1 MKHLIGGIDF
11 GEGPRWHNGRLW
23 YSDFHQKT
31 VYSVDLNGERNVEF
45 TLDDQPSGLG
55 WMPDGSMLV
64 VSMINRQVLRVSSD
78 GVSVHADLSKL
89 ATWHCNDMVVSS
101 SGHAYVGNF
110 GFDLDGRAE
119 FCKTVMV
126 HVTPEGDV
134 SVGADGLSFPNGSVI
149 TPDEKT
155 LIVGE
160 TLGGCYTSFSI
171 NEDGSLS
178 DPSLWAEVPGMFPDG
193 CTMDAEETIWF
204 ADASTPRV
212 VRVAKG
218 GKILDEVETPQVPFA
233 CMLGGEDGKTL
244 FILTADS
251 SGPNQAGSGS
261 GNIWTHNVDV
271 AKAGLP

>member
-78 GVSVHADLSKL
+78 GVSVHADLSEL

-110 GFDLDGRAE
+110 GFDLDSRAE

-126 HVTPEGDV
+126 HVTPEGDA

-233 CMLGGEDGKTL
+233 CILGGEDGKTL

>member
-78 GVSVHADLSKL
+78 GVSVHADLSEL

-110 GFDLDGRAE
+110 GFDLDNRAE

-126 HVTPEGDV
+126 HVTPEGDA

-193 CTMDAEETIWF
+193 CTMDTEETIWF

>member
-31 VYSVDLNGERNVEF
+31 VYSVNLNGERNVEF

-78 GVSVHADLSKL
+78 GVSVHADLSEL

-134 SVGADGLSFPNGSVI
+134 SVGADGLSFPNGSII

-160 TLGGCYTSFSI
+160 TFGGCYTSFSI
-171 NEDGSLS
+171 HEDGSLS

-233 CMLGGEDGKTL
+233 CMLGGEDRKTL

>member
-31 VYSVDLNGERNVEF
+31 VYSVDLNGERSVEF

-64 VSMINRQVLRVSSD
+64 VSMVNRQVLRVSSD
-78 GVSVHADLSKL
+78 GVSVHADLSEL
-89 ATWHCNDMVVSS
+89 ATWHCNDMVVTS

-110 GFDLDGRAE
+110 GFDLDNRAE

-126 HVTPEGDV
+126 HVTPKGDA

-160 TLGGCYTSFSI
+160 TFGGCYTSFSI
-171 NEDGSLS
+171 HEDGTLS

-193 CTMDAEETIWF
+193 CTMDDEETIWF

>member
-31 VYSVDLNGERNVEF
+31 VYSVNLNGERNVEF

-78 GVSVHADLSKL
+78 GVSVHADLSEL

-134 SVGADGLSFPNGSVI
+134 SVGADLS
-149 TPDEKT
+149 
-155 LIVGE
+155 LIH
-160 TLGGCYTSFSI
+160 I
-171 NEDGSLS
+171 
-178 DPSLWAEVPGMFPDG
+178 
-193 CTMDAEETIWF
+193 
-204 ADASTPRV
+204 
-212 VRVAKG
+212 
-218 GKILDEVETPQVPFA
+218 
-233 CMLGGEDGKTL
+233 
-244 FILTADS
+244 
-251 SGPNQAGSGS
+251 
-261 GNIWTHNVDV
+261 
-271 AKAGLP
+271 

>member
-31 VYSVDLNGERNVEF
+31 VYSVDLNGERSVEF

-78 GVSVHADLSKL
+78 GVSVHADLSEL
-89 ATWHCNDMVVSS
+89 ATWHCNDMVVTS

-110 GFDLDGRAE
+110 GFDLDNRAE

-126 HVTPEGDV
+126 HVTPEGDA

-160 TLGGCYTSFSI
+160 TFGGCYTSFSI

-193 CTMDAEETIWF
+193 CTMDDEETIWF

>member
-1 MKHLIGGIDF
+1 
-11 GEGPRWHNGRLW
+11 
-23 YSDFHQKT
+23 
-31 VYSVDLNGERNVEF
+31 
-45 TLDDQPSGLG
+45 
-55 WMPDGSMLV
+55 MLV

-78 GVSVHADLSKL
+78 GVSVHADLSEL

-126 HVTPEGDV
+126 HVTPEGDT

-160 TLGGCYTSFSI
+160 TFGGCYTSFSI
-171 NEDGSLS
+171 HEDGSLS

>member
-64 VSMINRQVLRVSSD
+64 VSMINRQVLCVSSD
-78 GVSVHADLSKL
+78 GVSVHADLSEL

-110 GFDLDGRAE
+110 GFDLDGRTE

-126 HVTPEGDV
+126 HVTPEGDA

>member
-78 GVSVHADLSKL
+78 GVSVHADLSEL

-110 GFDLDGRAE
+110 GFDLDGRTE

-126 HVTPEGDV
+126 HVTPEGDT

-204 ADASTPRV
+204 
-212 VRVAKG
+212 
-218 GKILDEVETPQVPFA
+218 
-233 CMLGGEDGKTL
+233 C
-244 FILTADS
+244 
-251 SGPNQAGSGS
+251 
-261 GNIWTHNVDV
+261 
-271 AKAGLP
+271 

>member
-78 GVSVHADLSKL
+78 GVSVHADLSEL

-110 GFDLDGRAE
+110 GFDLDNRAE

-126 HVTPEGDV
+126 HVTPKGDA

>member
-23 YSDFHQKT
+23 YPDFHQKT

-78 GVSVHADLSKL
+78 GVSVHADLSEL

-110 GFDLDGRAE
+110 GFDLDNRAE

-126 HVTPEGDV
+126 HVTPEGDT

-233 CMLGGEDGKTL
+233 CMLGGEDRKTL

>member
-78 GVSVHADLSKL
+78 GVSVHADLSEL

-171 NEDGSLS
+171 NEDGTLS

>member
-64 VSMINRQVLRVSSD
+64 VSMINRQVLCVSSD
-78 GVSVHADLSKL
+78 GVSVHADLSEL

-126 HVTPEGDV
+126 HVTPEGDA

>member
-78 GVSVHADLSKL
+78 GVSVHADLSEL

-101 SGHAYVGNF
+101 SGHTYVGNF

-126 HVTPEGDV
+126 HVTPEGDA

-171 NEDGSLS
+171 NEDGTLS

>member
-78 GVSVHADLSKL
+78 GVSVHADLSEL

-110 GFDLDGRAE
+110 GFDLDGRTE

-126 HVTPEGDV
+126 HVTPEGDT

-171 NEDGSLS
+171 NEDGTLS

>member
-31 VYSVDLNGERNVEF
+31 VYSVDLNGERSVEF

-64 VSMINRQVLRVSSD
+64 VSMVNRQVLRVSSD
-78 GVSVHADLSKL
+78 GVSVHADLSEL
-89 ATWHCNDMVVSS
+89 ATWHCNDMVVGS

-110 GFDLDGRAE
+110 GFDLDNRAE

-126 HVTPEGDV
+126 HVTPEGDA

>member
-55 WMPDGSMLV
+55 WMPDGSMLG

-78 GVSVHADLSKL
+78 GVSVHADLSEL

-126 HVTPEGDV
+126 HVTPEGDT

>member
-31 VYSVDLNGERNVEF
+31 VYSVDLNGERSVEF

-64 VSMINRQVLRVSSD
+64 VSMVNRQVLRVSSD
-78 GVSVHADLSKL
+78 GVSVHADLSEL
-89 ATWHCNDMVVSS
+89 ATWHCNDMVVGS

-110 GFDLDGRAE
+110 GFDLDNRTE
-119 FCKTVMV
+119 FCKTVIV
-126 HVTPEGDV
+126 HVTPEGDT

-233 CMLGGEDGKTL
+233 CMLGGEDRKTL

>member
-31 VYSVDLNGERNVEF
+31 VYSVNLNGERNVEF

-78 GVSVHADLSKL
+78 GVSVHADLSEL

-160 TLGGCYTSFSI
+160 TFGGCYTSFSI
-171 NEDGSLS
+171 HEDGSLS

-233 CMLGGEDGKTL
+233 CMLGGEDRKTL

>member
-31 VYSVDLNGERNVEF
+31 VYSVNLNGERTVEF

-78 GVSVHADLSKL
+78 GASVHADLSEL

-110 GFDLDGRAE
+110 GFDLDSRAE

-126 HVTPEGDV
+126 HVTPEGDA

-160 TLGGCYTSFSI
+160 TFGGCYTSFSI

-218 GKILDEVETPQVPFA
+218 GKILDEVETPQIPFA

>member
-31 VYSVDLNGERNVEF
+31 VYSVDLNGERNAEF

-78 GVSVHADLSKL
+78 GVSVHADLSEL
-89 ATWHCNDMVVSS
+89 ATWHCNDMGVGS

-110 GFDLDGRAE
+110 GFDLDNRTE
-119 FCKTVMV
+119 FCKTVIV
-126 HVTPEGDV
+126 HVTPEGDT
-134 SVGADGLSFPNGSVI
+134 SVGAAGLSFPNGSVI

-160 TLGGCYTSFSI
+160 TFGGCYTSFSI
-171 NEDGSLS
+171 HEDGTLS

-218 GKILDEVETPQVPFA
+218 GKILNEVETPQVPFA

>member
-31 VYSVDLNGERNVEF
+31 VYSVNLNGERSVEF

-64 VSMINRQVLRVSSD
+64 VSMVNRQVLRVSSD
-78 GVSVHADLSKL
+78 GVSVHADLSEL
-89 ATWHCNDMVVSS
+89 ATWHCNDMVVGS

-110 GFDLDGRAE
+110 GFDLDNRTE
-119 FCKTVMV
+119 FCKTVIV
-126 HVTPEGDV
+126 HVTPEGDT

-233 CMLGGEDGKTL
+233 CMLGGEDRKTL

>member
-78 GVSVHADLSKL
+78 GVSVHADLSEL

-119 FCKTVMV
+119 FCKTVIV
-126 HVTPEGDV
+126 HVTPEGEA

>member
-31 VYSVDLNGERNVEF
+31 VYSVDLNGERSVEF

-64 VSMINRQVLRVSSD
+64 VSMVNRQVLRVSSD
-78 GVSVHADLSKL
+78 GVSVHADLSEL
-89 ATWHCNDMVVSS
+89 ATWHCNDMVVTS

-110 GFDLDGRAE
+110 GFDLDNRTE
-119 FCKTVMV
+119 FCKTVIV
-126 HVTPEGDV
+126 HVTPEGDT

-233 CMLGGEDGKTL
+233 CMLGGEDRKTL

>member
-78 GVSVHADLSKL
+78 GVSVHADLSEL

-110 GFDLDGRAE
+110 GFDLDGRTE

-126 HVTPEGDV
+126 HVTPEGDT

>member
-11 GEGPRWHNGRLW
+11 GEGPRWHEGRLW

-31 VYSVDLNGERNVEF
+31 VYSVDLDGNRKVELV
-45 TLDDQPSGLG
+45 LDDQPSGLG

-64 VSMINRQVLRVSSD
+64 VSMTKRQILRATGEEVSI
-78 GVSVHADLSKL
+78 HADLSDL
-89 ATWHCNDMVVSS
+89 ATWHCNDMVVNS

-110 GFDLDGRAE
+110 GFDLDGQAE
-119 FCKTVMV
+119 FCKTVMI
-126 HVTPEGDV
+126 HVTPEGDASIV
-134 SVGADGLSFPNGSVI
+134 ADSLSFPNGSVI

-160 TLGGCYTSFSI
+160 TFGGCYTSFSI
-171 NEDGSLS
+171 QEDGSLS
-178 DPSLWAEVPGMFPDG
+178 EPSLWAEVHGMFPDG
-193 CTMDAEETIWF
+193 CALDAEEAIWF
-204 ADASTPRV
+204 ADASVPRV

-233 CMLGGEDGKTL
+233 CMLGGEEGKTL

-261 GNIWTHNVDV
+261 GNIWMHEVDTPH
-271 AKAGLP
+271 AGLP

>member
-31 VYSVDLNGERNVEF
+31 LYSVDLNGERSVEF

-64 VSMINRQVLRVSSD
+64 VSMVNRQVLRVSSD
-78 GVSVHADLSKL
+78 GVSVHADLSEL

-110 GFDLDGRAE
+110 GFDLDNRAE

-126 HVTPEGDV
+126 HVTPEGDA

-193 CTMDAEETIWF
+193 CTMDDEETIWF

>member
-11 GEGPRWHNGRLW
+11 GEGPRWHNGCLW

-31 VYSVDLNGERNVEF
+31 VYSVDLNGERKIEF
-45 TLDDQPSGLG
+45 TMDDQPSGLG

-78 GVSVHADLSKL
+78 EVSVHADLSEL

-110 GFDLDGRAE
+110 GFDLDNRTE
-119 FCKTVMV
+119 FCKTVIV
-126 HVTPEGDV
+126 HVTPEGDT

-160 TLGGCYTSFSI
+160 TFGGCYTSFSI
-171 NEDGSLS
+171 HEDGSLS

-212 VRVAKG
+212 VRVAEG
-218 GKILDEVETPQVPFA
+218 GRILDEVETPQVPFA

>member
-78 GVSVHADLSKL
+78 GVSVHADLSEL

-126 HVTPEGDV
+126 HVTPEGDA

-233 CMLGGEDGKTL
+233 CILGGEDGKTL

-271 AKAGLP
+271 PKAGLP

>member
-31 VYSVDLNGERNVEF
+31 VYSVNLNGERSVEF

-64 VSMINRQVLRVSSD
+64 VSMVNRQVLRVSSD
-78 GVSVHADLSKL
+78 GVSVHADLSEL

-110 GFDLDGRAE
+110 GFDLDNRTE
-119 FCKTVMV
+119 FCKTVIV
-126 HVTPEGDV
+126 HVTPEGDT

-160 TLGGCYTSFSI
+160 TFGGCYTSFSI

-218 GKILDEVETPQVPFA
+218 GKILDEVETPQIPFA

>member
-11 GEGPRWHNGRLW
+11 GEGPRWHNGHLW

-78 GVSVHADLSKL
+78 GVSVHADLSEL

-110 GFDLDGRAE
+110 GFDLDGRAK

-126 HVTPEGDV
+126 HVTPEGDA

-160 TLGGCYTSFSI
+160 TFGGCYTSFSI

-233 CMLGGEDGKTL
+233 CILGGEDGKTL

>member
-78 GVSVHADLSKL
+78 GVSVHADLSEL

-160 TLGGCYTSFSI
+160 TFGGCYTSFSI
-171 NEDGSLS
+171 HEDGTLS

-233 CMLGGEDGKTL
+233 CMLGGEDRKTL

>member
-31 VYSVDLNGERNVEF
+31 VYSVNLNGERSVEF

-64 VSMINRQVLRVSSD
+64 VSMVNRQVLRVSSD
-78 GVSVHADLSKL
+78 GVSVHADLSEL
-89 ATWHCNDMVVSS
+89 ATWHCNDMVVGS

-110 GFDLDGRAE
+110 GFDLDNRTE
-119 FCKTVMV
+119 FCKTVIV
-126 HVTPEGDV
+126 HVTPEGDT

-218 GKILDEVETPQVPFA
+218 GKILDEVETPQIPFA

>member
-78 GVSVHADLSKL
+78 GVSVHADLSEL

-110 GFDLDGRAE
+110 GFDLDNRAE

-126 HVTPEGDV
+126 HVTPEGDA